1 MTKATCCM
9 VTQAGYPCSR
19 RVEYEGMVCR
29 QHWVMLAKQ
38 ARQGAPPPCDPPK
51 QEDGFWDY
59 GQGFQGAQPHDWDY
73 GDSAPAPCRDRSADL
88 EDDWVGADVAD
99 LFGDDELPNYAE
111 SERAQEGKRGEV
123 GWVLGAKPP
132 RGRVV
137 SFEGESERERCG
149 RLAQLAAINGVE
161 IDETERIADGSA
173 RWIWT
178 VPKARGKAVPKGYFA
193 QFRIDGR
200 MAVRCECP
208 GCAPKP
214 RSKAKLCQRPVRTED
229 HCVKCTCAEC
239 VCPARVT
246 YGLESQRALT
256 GWWDNPC
263 GGKCGGCKKLARQ
276 NCAGAA
282 RGWTE

>member
-9 VTQAGYPCSR
+9 VTQAGNPCSR

-29 QHWVMLAKQ
+29 QHGVMLAKQ
-38 ARQGAPPPCDPPK
+38 ARRETTPESPCE
-51 QEDGFWDY
+51 QGFWDY
-59 GQGFQGAQPHDWDY
+59 GQGFQGAPPHE
-73 GDSAPAPCRDRSADL
+73 PAPLCRDRSADF
-88 EDDWVGADVAD
+88 EDDWVGVDADVAE
-99 LFGDDELPNYAE
+99 LFGEDELPSYAE
-111 SERAQEGKRGEV
+111 SERAEKSKRGK
-123 GWVLGAKPP
+123 GG
-132 RGRVV
+132 GRVV

-149 RLAQLAAINGVE
+149 RLAQLAAIKGVE
-161 IDETERIADGSA
+161 VDESVRIADGSG

-178 VPKARGKAVPKGYFA
+178 VPKVRGKATPKGYFA

-214 RSKAKLCQRPVRTED
+214 RSKAKLCLRPVRTED

-239 VCPARVT
+239 VCPARVM

-276 NCAGAA
+276 NCAGAV

>member
-1 MTKATCCM
+1 MAMCCM
-9 VTQAGYPCSR
+9 VTQAGDPCSR

-29 QHWVMLAKQ
+29 QHGVMLAKQ
-38 ARQGAPPPCDPPK
+38 GRAECEGTG
-51 QEDGFWDY
+51 ESEGF
-59 GQGFQGAQPHDWDY
+59 WDY
-73 GDSAPAPCRDRSADL
+73 GDSAPASACRDRSADL
-88 EDDWVGADVAD
+88 EDDWVGVNAAVAD
-99 LFGDDELPNYAE
+99 LFDDNVDEWLPNYEE
-111 SERAQEGKRGEV
+111 SELAHK
-123 GWVLGAKPP
+123 

-137 SFEGESERERCG
+137 RFADECGGSGLGWVRGTKSLDERALRVITKGETERERCS
-149 RLAQLAAINGVE
+149 RLAQLAAIKGVE
-161 IDETERIADGSA
+161 VDEMERIADGSG

-178 VPKARGKAVPKGYFA
+178 VRKARGKTPPKGYFA

-214 RSKAKLCQRPVRTED
+214 RSKAKLCLRLVRTVD

-239 VCPARVT
+239 VCPARILH
-246 YGLESQRALT
+246 GLESKRALT

-263 GGKCGGCKKLARQ
+263 GGKCGGCKRLATVH
-276 NCAGAA
+276 CAAGV

>member
-9 VTQAGYPCSR
+9 VTQVGNPCSR

-29 QHWVMLAKQ
+29 QHGVMLAKQ
-38 ARQGAPPPCDPPK
+38 AWEETARQT
-51 QEDGFWDY
+51 EGFWDY
-59 GQGFQGAQPHDWDY
+59 GDSDIGQGFQGAQPHE
-73 GDSAPAPCRDRSADL
+73 ACRDRSADL
-88 EDDWVGADVAD
+88 
-99 LFGDDELPNYAE
+99 GDDELPNYAE
-111 SERAQEGKRGEV
+111 SEQAQESKRRRGCGE
-123 GWVLGAKPP
+123 
-132 RGRVV
+132 RVV
-137 SFEGESERERCG
+137 SFADECGGSGERALRVTTEGESERERCG

-178 VPKARGKAVPKGYFA
+178 VPKAWGKATPKGYFA

-200 MAVRCECP
+200 MAVRCECS

-214 RSKAKLCQRPVRTED
+214 RSKAKLCLRPVRTKD

-239 VCPARVT
+239 VCPARVM
-246 YGLESQRALT
+246 YGLESKRALT

-263 GGKCGGCKKLARQ
+263 GGKCGGCKRLAKQ

-282 RGWTE
+282 RGWTA